1 MILFRMIES
10 PACNGRLTKRSS
22 LGLSRSITTA
32 KGAEVSNEPKLGRD
46 CCARFS
52 VTEAGLVALEAETR
66 PEMHVAGRTRWV
78 LTDAGRAALDTHND
92 DS

>member
-1 MILFRMIES
+1 V
-10 PACNGRLTKRSS
+10 PD
-22 LGLSRSITTA
+22 
-32 KGAEVSNEPKLGRD
+32 EPKLGRD
-46 CCARFS
+46 CCTRFS